1 MIIIIIIS
9 FLFAGLAEGIMD
21 WLQFRLPLQIK
32 HKWVYHQFWDPRIS
46 WKNKWNVR
54 YSYLGKQMIG
64 DKERFFLSSTV
75 LVFLTDGWHLMKW
88 FRNRAMDVAFTGIIC
103 KSTDISFWYIL
114 LFILVLRL
122 FYGLGF
128 YLTFKKLL

>member
-32 HKWVYHQFWDPRIS
+32 NKWVYHQFWDPRKS
-46 WKNKWNVR
+46 WGNKWKKIYINTVPTI
-54 YSYLGKQMIG
+54 LFGT
-64 DKERFFLSSTV
+64 ERFPLSSTI